1 MIKKFASKK
10 NYSQTVVIRKVR
22 RNYAFIISFACSFF
36 SLILSNVIN
45 RVFPR
50 LPLPLIQIIFGV
62 GIGFLLKGEVFE
74 LETELFLAFIIAP
87 LLFREGEES
96 DITSILRNWKLI
108 LFLIFPVIFVSTLGI
123 GYLAKA
129 VLPASVPL
137 SACLAIGAALGPT
150 DLVAYSAI
158 SKRFSFPKWISYIL
172 QGEGLLNDASGLV
185 AFQVAVTALTTGAFS
200 LLDASWNLVISVLGG
215 FLVGLITALFNR
227 LFLTIL
233 DNMDAADVTGALLL
247 ELVLPI
253 SSYFVAEEIHASGII
268 AVVVAGISLASRF
281 KKITVFD
288 AKLDSVSHTIWGTI
302 TFMLNG
308 MVFFLLGTE
317 LPTLATPVLSIST
330 CDTLWMF
337 LAIVLLTA
345 IMFGI
350 RFVMISAVFAQRAWR
365 TKRSLKKI
373 WKGATLLTFSGVK
386 GTVSIATILLLPIA
400 NMTALEHSLL
410 LFTVAGVTLLSFLIG
425 ILVLPKLATGP
436 AHTTNHYMQIAILN
450 DVVGELEK
458 DLKQSTNQ
466 GSVYATIDNYNQ
478 RLEDLILEQESNDV
492 KKELANIRV
501 MIMEIE
507 SEGLEYAYKKG
518 NISELEYNLYQR
530 YIKGLERRI
539 NRGFV
544 SSLSY
549 AFAVFVRGIRRIL
562 HLALTFK
569 FRIEQEE
576 NRRGPR
582 LTEENRD
589 HMTELYLTN
598 TEQVLEALSNLE
610 GVYHADLLSYLKRSR
625 LREAE
630 IIQSGAFVERV
641 ITHLNPDNV
650 DEMLRGYY
658 LERKVI
664 NEYEQAELI
673 SSRYAKQLR
682 KEVNTL
688 EDYSLK
694 ETSNTLTYDMINLAR
709 RGA

>member
-1 MIKKFASKK
+1 MHLSSALL
-10 NYSQTVVIRKVR
+10 VLL
-22 RNYAFIISFACSFF
+22 F

-45 RVFPR
+45 RIFPR
-50 LPLPLIQIIFGV
+50 LSLPLIQIIFGV
-62 GIGFLLKGEVFE
+62 GIGLLFKGRVFE

-129 VLPASVPL
+129 VLPAAVPL

-150 DLVAYSAI
+150 DFVAYSAI
-158 SKRFSFPKWISYIL
+158 AKRFSFPKWIGYIL

-200 LLDASWNLVISVLGG
+200 LLDASWNLFLSVMGG
-215 FLVGLITALFNR
+215 FLVGLITALLNR

-253 SSYFVAEEIHASGII
+253 ASYFVAEEIHVSGII

-288 AKLDSVSHTIWGTI
+288 AKLDSISHTIWGTI

-317 LPTLATPVLSIST
+317 LPTLAMPVLQSST
-330 CDTLWMF
+330 YDNLWLL

-345 IMFGI
+345 TMFAI
-350 RFVMISAVFAQRAWR
+350 RFVMISAVFAQRAWKN
-365 TKRSLKKI
+365 KRPLKRI
-373 WKGATLLTFSGVK
+373 WKSATLLTFSGVK
-386 GTVSIATILLLPIA
+386 GTVSIATILLLPLA
-400 NMTALEHSLL
+400 NMTTLEHSLL
-410 LFTVAGVTLLSFLIG
+410 LFTVAGVTLLSFLTG
-425 ILVLPKLATGP
+425 ILVLPKLATGS

-450 DVVGELEK
+450 DVVGELGK
-458 DLKQSTNQ
+458 DLKQSEHQ
-466 GSVYATIDNYNQ
+466 GAVYATIDNYNQ
-478 RLEDLILEQESNDV
+478 RLENLILEQESNDV
-492 KKELANIRV
+492 KEELANIRV

-518 NISELEYNLYQR
+518 KLSELEYNLYQR

-549 AFAVFVRGIRRIL
+549 AFVVFVRGLRRLL
-562 HLALTFK
+562 HLAFTFK
-569 FRIEQEE
+569 FHLGKEE
-576 NRRGPR
+576 TLRALR

-589 HMTELYLTN
+589 HMAELYLTN

-610 GVYHADLLSYLKRSR
+610 GVYHSELLSYLKRGR
-625 LREAE
+625 LQEAE

-641 ITHLNPDNV
+641 ITHLSPDNI

-664 NEYEQAELI
+664 NEYEQDELI

-709 RGA
+709 GRV

>member
-1 MIKKFASKK
+1 MHLSLALL
-10 NYSQTVVIRKVR
+10 VLL
-22 RNYAFIISFACSFF
+22 F

-45 RVFPR
+45 RIFPR

-96 DITSILRNWKLI
+96 DITSILRNWRLI

-137 SACLAIGAALGPT
+137 SACLALGAALGPT
-150 DLVAYSAI
+150 DFVAYSAI

-185 AFQVAVTALTTGAFS
+185 AFRVAVTALTTGSFS
-200 LLDASWNLVISVLGG
+200 LLDASWNLVISVIGG
-215 FLVGLITALFNR
+215 FLVGLITALLNR

-253 SSYFVAEEIHASGII
+253 SSYFVAEEIHVSGII

-302 TFMLNG
+302 TFVLNG

-317 LPTLATPVLSIST
+317 LPTLATPVLSSST
-330 CDTLWMF
+330 YDTLWML

-373 WKGATLLTFSGVK
+373 WK
-386 GTVSIATILLLPIA
+386 IA
-400 NMTALEHSLL
+400 S
-410 LFTVAGVTLLSFLIG
+410 
-425 ILVLPKLATGP
+425 
-436 AHTTNHYMQIAILN
+436 LN
-450 DVVGELEK
+450 DVVRELEK
-458 DLKQSTNQ
+458 DLKQSANQ
-466 GSVYATIDNYNQ
+466 GAVYATIDNYNQ

-492 KKELANIRV
+492 KEELANIRI

-518 NISELEYNLYQR
+518 KISELEYNLYQR

-544 SSLSY
+544 SSFSY
-549 AFAVFVRGIRRIL
+549 ASAVFVLGLRRIL
-562 HLALTFK
+562 HLAFTFK
-569 FRIEQEE
+569 FRFEQEE

-610 GVYHADLLSYLKRSR
+610 GVYHSDLLSYLKRCR
-625 LREAE
+625 IREAE

-641 ITHLNPDNV
+641 ITHLNPDYV
-650 DEMLRGYY
+650 DEMLRGYF
-658 LERKVI
+658 LERKI
-664 NEYEQAELI
+664 IIEYEQAGRI

-688 EDYSLK
+688 ENYTLK
-694 ETSNTLTYDMINLAR
+694 ETSNTLIYDMINLAR

>member
-1 MIKKFASKK
+1 MHLSLALL
-10 NYSQTVVIRKVR
+10 VLL
-22 RNYAFIISFACSFF
+22 F

-62 GIGFLLKGEVFE
+62 GIGFLFKERAFE

-215 FLVGLITALFNR
+215 FLVGLITALLNR

-317 LPTLATPVLSIST
+317 LPTLAAPVLRST
-330 CDTLWMF
+330 TYDNLWML

-345 IMFGI
+345 TMFGI

-365 TKRSLKKI
+365 AKRSLKKI

-386 GTVSIATILLLPIA
+386 GTVSIATILLLPVA

-410 LFTVAGVTLLSFLIG
+410 LFTVAGV
-425 ILVLPKLATGP
+425 LVLPKLATGP

-466 GSVYATIDNYNQ
+466 GAVYATIDNYNQ

-492 KKELANIRV
+492 KEELANIRV

-518 NISELEYNLYQR
+518 KISELEYNLYQR
-530 YIKGLERRI
+530 YIKSLERRI

-549 AFAVFVRGIRRIL
+549 ALAVFVRGLRRLL

-569 FRIEQEE
+569 FRINQDET
-576 NRRGPR
+576 RRGPR

-589 HMTELYLTN
+589 HMAELYLTN
-598 TEQVLEALSNLE
+598 TEQILEALSNLE
-610 GVYHADLLSYLKRSR
+610 GVYHSDLLSYLKRNR
-625 LREAE
+625 LQEAE

-641 ITHLNPDNV
+641 ITHLHPDNV

-664 NEYEQAELI
+664 NEYEQAEFI

-709 RGA
+709 GRA

>member
-1 MIKKFASKK
+1 MHLSLALL
-10 NYSQTVVIRKVR
+10 VLL
-22 RNYAFIISFACSFF
+22 F

-45 RVFPR
+45 RVFQR

-62 GIGFLLKGEVFE
+62 GIGFLLKGRAFE

-215 FLVGLITALFNR
+215 FLGLITALLNR

-317 LPTLATPVLSIST
+317 LPTLAAPVLRST
-330 CDTLWMF
+330 TYDNLWML

-345 IMFGI
+345 TMFGI

-365 TKRSLKKI
+365 AKRSLKKI

-386 GTVSIATILLLPIA
+386 GTVSIATILLLPVA

-410 LFTVAGVTLLSFLIG
+410 LFTVAGVTLLSFLTG

-466 GSVYATIDNYNQ
+466 GAVYATIDNYNQ

-492 KKELANIRV
+492 KEELANIRV

-518 NISELEYNLYQR
+518 KISELEYNLYQR

-549 AFAVFVRGIRRIL
+549 ALAVFVRGLRRLL

-569 FRIEQEE
+569 FRIDQDET
-576 NRRGPR
+576 RRGPR

-589 HMTELYLTN
+589 HMAELYLTN
-598 TEQVLEALSNLE
+598 TEQILEALSNLE
-610 GVYHADLLSYLKRSR
+610 GVYHSDLLSYLKRNR
-625 LREAE
+625 LQEAE

-641 ITHLNPDNV
+641 ITHLHPDNI

-709 RGA
+709 GRA

>member
-1 MIKKFASKK
+1 
-10 NYSQTVVIRKVR
+10 
-22 RNYAFIISFACSFF
+22 
-36 SLILSNVIN
+36 
-45 RVFPR
+45 
-50 LPLPLIQIIFGV
+50 
-62 GIGFLLKGEVFE
+62 
-74 LETELFLAFIIAP
+74 
-87 LLFREGEES
+87 
-96 DITSILRNWKLI
+96 
-108 LFLIFPVIFVSTLGI
+108 
-123 GYLAKA
+123 
-129 VLPASVPL
+129 
-137 SACLAIGAALGPT
+137 
-150 DLVAYSAI
+150 
-158 SKRFSFPKWISYIL
+158 
-172 QGEGLLNDASGLV
+172 
-185 AFQVAVTALTTGAFS
+185 
-200 LLDASWNLVISVLGG
+200 
-215 FLVGLITALFNR
+215 
-227 LFLTIL
+227 
-233 DNMDAADVTGALLL
+233 
-247 ELVLPI
+247 
-253 SSYFVAEEIHASGII
+253 
-268 AVVVAGISLASRF
+268 
-281 KKITVFD
+281 
-288 AKLDSVSHTIWGTI
+288 
-302 TFMLNG
+302 
-308 MVFFLLGTE
+308 
-317 LPTLATPVLSIST
+317 
-330 CDTLWMF
+330 
-337 LAIVLLTA
+337 
-345 IMFGI
+345 
-350 RFVMISAVFAQRAWR
+350 
-365 TKRSLKKI
+365 
-373 WKGATLLTFSGVK
+373 
-386 GTVSIATILLLPIA
+386 
-400 NMTALEHSLL
+400 
-410 LFTVAGVTLLSFLIG
+410 
-425 ILVLPKLATGP
+425 
-436 AHTTNHYMQIAILN
+436 
-450 DVVGELEK
+450 
-458 DLKQSTNQ
+458 
-466 GSVYATIDNYNQ
+466 
-478 RLEDLILEQESNDV
+478 
-492 KKELANIRV
+492 

-518 NISELEYNLYQR
+518 KISELEYNLYQR

-549 AFAVFVRGIRRIL
+549 AFAVFVRGLRRIL

-610 GVYHADLLSYLKRSR
+610 GVYHSDLLSYLKRSR

>member
-1 MIKKFASKK
+1 MHLSLALL
-10 NYSQTVVIRKVR
+10 VLL
-22 RNYAFIISFACSFF
+22 F

-62 GIGFLLKGEVFE
+62 GIGFLFKERAFE

-200 LLDASWNLVISVLGG
+200 LLDASWNLVISVIGG

-317 LPTLATPVLSIST
+317 LPTLAAPVLRST
-330 CDTLWMF
+330 TYDNLWML

-345 IMFGI
+345 TMFGI

-365 TKRSLKKI
+365 AKRSLKKI
-373 WKGATLLTFSGVK
+373 WKGATLLTFS
-386 GTVSIATILLLPIA
+386 IATILLLPVA

-410 LFTVAGVTLLSFLIG
+410 LFTVAGVTLLSFLTG

-466 GSVYATIDNYNQ
+466 GAVYATIDNYNQ

-492 KKELANIRV
+492 KEELANIRV

-518 NISELEYNLYQR
+518 KISELEYNLYQR

-549 AFAVFVRGIRRIL
+549 ALAVFVRGLRRLL

-569 FRIEQEE
+569 FRINQDET
-576 NRRGPR
+576 RRGPR

-589 HMTELYLTN
+589 HMAELYLTN
-598 TEQVLEALSNLE
+598 TEQILEALSNLE
-610 GVYHADLLSYLKRSR
+610 GVYHSELLSYLKRNR
-625 LREAE
+625 LQEAE

-641 ITHLNPDNV
+641 ITHLHPDNI

-709 RGA
+709 GRA

>member
-1 MIKKFASKK
+1 MHLSLALL
-10 NYSQTVVIRKVR
+10 VLL
-22 RNYAFIISFACSFF
+22 F

-45 RVFPR
+45 RIFPR

-96 DITSILRNWKLI
+96 DITSILRNWRLI

-137 SACLAIGAALGPT
+137 SACLALGAALGPT
-150 DLVAYSAI
+150 DFVAYSAI

-185 AFQVAVTALTTGAFS
+185 AFRVAVTALTTGSFS
-200 LLDASWNLVISVLGG
+200 LLDASWNLVISVIGG
-215 FLVGLITALFNR
+215 FLVGLITALLNR

-253 SSYFVAEEIHASGII
+253 SSYFVAEEIHVSGII

-302 TFMLNG
+302 TFVLNG

-317 LPTLATPVLSIST
+317 LPTLATPVLSSST
-330 CDTLWMF
+330 YDTLWML

-373 WKGATLLTFSGVK
+373 WKVATILTFSGVK
-386 GTVSIATILLLPIA
+386 GTVSIATILLLPVA

-410 LFTVAGVTLLSFLIG
+410 TFTVAGVTLLSFLIG
-425 ILVLPKLATGP
+425 ILILPRLATGP

-450 DVVGELEK
+450 DVVRELEK
-458 DLKQSTNQ
+458 DLKQSANQ
-466 GSVYATIDNYNQ
+466 GAVYATIDNYNQ

-492 KKELANIRV
+492 KEELANIRI

-518 NISELEYNLYQR
+518 KISELEYNLYQR

-544 SSLSY
+544 SSFSY
-549 AFAVFVRGIRRIL
+549 ASAVFVLGLRRIL
-562 HLALTFK
+562 HLAFTFK
-569 FRIEQEE
+569 FRFEQEE

-610 GVYHADLLSYLKRSR
+610 GVYHSDLLSYLKRSR
-625 LREAE
+625 IREAE

-641 ITHLNPDNV
+641 IAHLNPDYV
-650 DEMLRGYY
+650 DEMLRGYF
-658 LERKVI
+658 LERKI
-664 NEYEQAELI
+664 IIEYEQSGRI

-688 EDYSLK
+688 ENYSLK
-694 ETSNTLTYDMINLAR
+694 ETSNTLIYDMINLAR

>member
-1 MIKKFASKK
+1 M
-10 NYSQTVVIRKVR
+10 
-22 RNYAFIISFACSFF
+22 
-36 SLILSNVIN
+36 
-45 RVFPR
+45 
-50 LPLPLIQIIFGV
+50 
-62 GIGFLLKGEVFE
+62 
-74 LETELFLAFIIAP
+74 
-87 LLFREGEES
+87 
-96 DITSILRNWKLI
+96 
-108 LFLIFPVIFVSTLGI
+108 
-123 GYLAKA
+123 
-129 VLPASVPL
+129 
-137 SACLAIGAALGPT
+137 
-150 DLVAYSAI
+150 
-158 SKRFSFPKWISYIL
+158 

-200 LLDASWNLVISVLGG
+200 LLGASWNLVISVLGG

-288 AKLDSVSHTIWGTI
+288 AKLDSVFPYDLGTI

-317 LPTLATPVLSIST
+317 LPTLAAPVLRSST
-330 CDTLWMF
+330 YDNLWML

-345 IMFGI
+345 TMFGI

-365 TKRSLKKI
+365 AKRSLKKI
-373 WKGATLLTFSGVK
+373 WKVQLFNLFWCQRNSLNSHPFCLV
-386 GTVSIATILLLPIA
+386 A

-410 LFTVAGVTLLSFLIG
+410 LFTVAGVTLLSFLTG

-466 GSVYATIDNYNQ
+466 GAVYATIDNYNQ

-492 KKELANIRV
+492 KEELANIRV

-518 NISELEYNLYQR
+518 KISELEYNLYQR

-549 AFAVFVRGIRRIL
+549 ALAVFVRGLRRLL

-569 FRIEQEE
+569 F
-576 NRRGPR
+576 
-582 LTEENRD
+582 
-589 HMTELYLTN
+589 
-598 TEQVLEALSNLE
+598 
-610 GVYHADLLSYLKRSR
+610 
-625 LREAE
+625 
-630 IIQSGAFVERV
+630 
-641 ITHLNPDNV
+641 
-650 DEMLRGYY
+650 
-658 LERKVI
+658 
-664 NEYEQAELI
+664 
-673 SSRYAKQLR
+673 
-682 KEVNTL
+682 
-688 EDYSLK
+688 
-694 ETSNTLTYDMINLAR
+694 
-709 RGA
+709 

>member
-1 MIKKFASKK
+1 MHLSLALL
-10 NYSQTVVIRKVR
+10 VLL
-22 RNYAFIISFACSFF
+22 F

-62 GIGFLLKGEVFE
+62 GIGFLFKGRAFE

-200 LLDASWNLVISVLGG
+200 LLDASWNLLISVLGG
-215 FLVGLITALFNR
+215 FLVGLITALLNR

-317 LPTLATPVLSIST
+317 LPTLAAPVLRST
-330 CDTLWMF
+330 TYDNLWML

-345 IMFGI
+345 TMFGI

-365 TKRSLKKI
+365 AKRSLKKI

-386 GTVSIATILLLPIA
+386 GTVSIATILLLPVA

-410 LFTVAGVTLLSFLIG
+410 LFTVAGVTLLSFLTG

-458 DLKQSTNQ
+458 DLKQSKHQ
-466 GSVYATIDNYNQ
+466 GAIYATIDNYNQ
-478 RLEDLILEQESNDV
+478 RLENLILEQESNNV
-492 KKELANIRV
+492 KEELANIRV

-518 NISELEYNLYQR
+518 KISELEYNLYQR

-549 AFAVFVRGIRRIL
+549 AFVVFVRGLRRLL
-562 HLALTFK
+562 HLVLTFR
-569 FRIEQEE
+569 FSLDHDEMLRVT
-576 NRRGPR
+576 R

-589 HMTELYLTN
+589 HIAEVYLTN
-598 TEQVLEALSNLE
+598 TEQILEALSNLE
-610 GVYHADLLSYLKRSR
+610 GVYHTDLLSYMKRSR
-625 LREAE
+625 LQEAE

-641 ITHLNPDNV
+641 ITHLNPDNI

-709 RGA
+709 GRA

>member
-1 MIKKFASKK
+1 MP
-10 NYSQTVVIRKVR
+10 VV
-22 RNYAFIISFACSFF
+22 S
-36 SLILSNVIN
+36 
-45 RVFPR
+45 
-50 LPLPLIQIIFGV
+50 
-62 GIGFLLKGEVFE
+62 
-74 LETELFLAFIIAP
+74 
-87 LLFREGEES
+87 
-96 DITSILRNWKLI
+96 
-108 LFLIFPVIFVSTLGI
+108 
-123 GYLAKA
+123 
-129 VLPASVPL
+129 
-137 SACLAIGAALGPT
+137 
-150 DLVAYSAI
+150 
-158 SKRFSFPKWISYIL
+158 
-172 QGEGLLNDASGLV
+172 
-185 AFQVAVTALTTGAFS
+185 
-200 LLDASWNLVISVLGG
+200 
-215 FLVGLITALFNR
+215 
-227 LFLTIL
+227 
-233 DNMDAADVTGALLL
+233 
-247 ELVLPI
+247 
-253 SSYFVAEEIHASGII
+253 
-268 AVVVAGISLASRF
+268 

-492 KKELANIRV
+492 KEELANIRV

-518 NISELEYNLYQR
+518 KISELEYNLYQR

-549 AFAVFVRGIRRIL
+549 AFAVFVRGLRRIL

-610 GVYHADLLSYLKRSR
+610 GVYHSDLLSYLKRSR

>member
-1 MIKKFASKK
+1 MHLSLALL
-10 NYSQTVVIRKVR
+10 VLL
-22 RNYAFIISFACSFF
+22 F

-62 GIGFLLKGEVFE
+62 GIGFLLKGRAFE

-200 LLDASWNLVISVLGG
+200 LIDASWNLVISVIGG

-253 SSYFVAEEIHASGII
+253 SSYFVA
-268 AVVVAGISLASRF
+268 
-281 KKITVFD
+281 
-288 AKLDSVSHTIWGTI
+288 KLDSVSHTIWGTI

-317 LPTLATPVLSIST
+317 LPTLAAPVLRST
-330 CDTLWMF
+330 TYDNLWML

-345 IMFGI
+345 TMFGI

-365 TKRSLKKI
+365 AKRSLKKI

-386 GTVSIATILLLPIA
+386 GTVSIATILLLPVA

-410 LFTVAGVTLLSFLIG
+410 LFTVAGVTLLSFLTG

-466 GSVYATIDNYNQ
+466 GAVYATIDNYNQ

-492 KKELANIRV
+492 KEELANIRV

-518 NISELEYNLYQR
+518 KISELEYNLYQR

-549 AFAVFVRGIRRIL
+549 ALAVFVRGLRRLL

-569 FRIEQEE
+569 FRINQDET
-576 NRRGPR
+576 RRGPR

-589 HMTELYLTN
+589 HMAELYLTN
-598 TEQVLEALSNLE
+598 TEQILEALSNLE
-610 GVYHADLLSYLKRSR
+610 GVYHSELLSYLKRNR
-625 LREAE
+625 LQEAE

-641 ITHLNPDNV
+641 ITHLHPDNI

-709 RGA
+709 GRA

>member
-1 MIKKFASKK
+1 MHLSLALL
-10 NYSQTVVIRKVR
+10 VLL
-22 RNYAFIISFACSFF
+22 F

-62 GIGFLLKGEVFE
+62 GIGLLFKGKAFE

-87 LLFREGEES
+87 LLFREGGES

-129 VLPASVPL
+129 VLPAAVPL

-200 LLDASWNLVISVLGG
+200 LLDASWNLVISVIGG
-215 FLVGLITALFNR
+215 FLVGLITALLNR

-288 AKLDSVSHTIWGTI
+288 AKLDNVSHTIWGTI

-317 LPTLATPVLSIST
+317 LPSLAAPVLRSST
-330 CDTLWMF
+330 YDNLWML

-345 IMFGI
+345 TMFGI
-350 RFVMISAVFAQRAWR
+350 RCVMISAVFAQRSWR
-365 TKRSLKKI
+365 TKRPLKKI
-373 WKGATLLTFSGVK
+373 WKSATLLTFSGVK
-386 GTVSIATILLLPIA
+386 GTVSIATILLLPVA

-410 LFTVAGVTLLSFLIG
+410 LFTVAGVTLLSFLTG

-458 DLKQSTNQ
+458 DLKQSKHQ
-466 GSVYATIDNYNQ
+466 GAIYATIDNYNQ

-492 KKELANIRV
+492 KEELANIRV

-518 NISELEYNLYQR
+518 KISELEYNLYQR

-549 AFAVFVRGIRRIL
+549 AFVVFVRGLRRLL
-562 HLALTFK
+562 HLVLTFR
-569 FRIEQEE
+569 FSLDHDEILRVT
-576 NRRGPR
+576 R

-589 HMTELYLTN
+589 HIAEVYLTN
-598 TEQVLEALSNLE
+598 TEQILEALSNLE
-610 GVYHADLLSYLKRSR
+610 GVYHSDLLSYMKRSR
-625 LREAE
+625 LQEAE

-641 ITHLNPDNV
+641 ITHLNPDNI

-709 RGA
+709 GRA

>member
-1 MIKKFASKK
+1 
-10 NYSQTVVIRKVR
+10 
-22 RNYAFIISFACSFF
+22 
-36 SLILSNVIN
+36 
-45 RVFPR
+45 
-50 LPLPLIQIIFGV
+50 
-62 GIGFLLKGEVFE
+62 
-74 LETELFLAFIIAP
+74 
-87 LLFREGEES
+87 
-96 DITSILRNWKLI
+96 
-108 LFLIFPVIFVSTLGI
+108 
-123 GYLAKA
+123 
-129 VLPASVPL
+129 
-137 SACLAIGAALGPT
+137 
-150 DLVAYSAI
+150 
-158 SKRFSFPKWISYIL
+158 
-172 QGEGLLNDASGLV
+172 
-185 AFQVAVTALTTGAFS
+185 
-200 LLDASWNLVISVLGG
+200 
-215 FLVGLITALFNR
+215 
-227 LFLTIL
+227 
-233 DNMDAADVTGALLL
+233 MDAADVTGALLL

-288 AKLDSVSHTIWGTI
+288 AKLDNVSHTIWGTI

-317 LPTLATPVLSIST
+317 LPSLAAPVLRSST
-330 CDTLWMF
+330 YDNLWML

-345 IMFGI
+345 TMFGI
-350 RFVMISAVFAQRAWR
+350 RFVMISAVFAQRSWR
-365 TKRSLKKI
+365 TKRPLKKI
-373 WKGATLLTFSGVK
+373 WKSATLLTFSGVK
-386 GTVSIATILLLPIA
+386 GTVSIATILLLPVA

-410 LFTVAGVTLLSFLIG
+410 LFTVAGVTLLSFLTG

-450 DVVGELEK
+450 DVVDELEK

-466 GSVYATIDNYNQ
+466 GAVYATIDNYNQ

-492 KKELANIRV
+492 KEELANIRV

-518 NISELEYNLYQR
+518 KISELEYNLYQR

-549 AFAVFVRGIRRIL
+549 ALAVFVRGLRRLL

-569 FRIEQEE
+569 FRIDQDET
-576 NRRGPR
+576 RRGPR

-598 TEQVLEALSNLE
+598 TEQILEALSNLE
-610 GVYHADLLSYLKRSR
+610 GVYHSDLLSYLKRSR
-625 LREAE
+625 LQEAE

-641 ITHLNPDNV
+641 ITHLHPDNI

-709 RGA
+709 GRA

>member
-1 MIKKFASKK
+1 MHLSLALL
-10 NYSQTVVIRKVR
+10 VLL
-22 RNYAFIISFACSFF
+22 F

-62 GIGFLLKGEVFE
+62 GIGLLFKGRAFE

-200 LLDASWNLVISVLGG
+200 LLGASWNLVISVLGG

-288 AKLDSVSHTIWGTI
+288 AKLDNVSHTIWGTI

-317 LPTLATPVLSIST
+317 LPTLATPVLRSST
-330 CDTLWMF
+330 YDNLWML

-345 IMFGI
+345 TMFGI

-365 TKRSLKKI
+365 AKRSLKKI

-386 GTVSIATILLLPIA
+386 GTVSIATILLLPVA

-410 LFTVAGVTLLSFLIG
+410 LFTVAGVTLLSFLTG

-466 GSVYATIDNYNQ
+466 GAVYATIDNYNQ

-492 KKELANIRV
+492 KEELANIRV

-518 NISELEYNLYQR
+518 KISELEYNLYQR
-530 YIKGLERRI
+530 DIKGLERRI

-549 AFAVFVRGIRRIL
+549 ALAVFVRGLRRLL

-569 FRIEQEE
+569 FRIDQDET
-576 NRRGPR
+576 RRGPR

-598 TEQVLEALSNLE
+598 TEQILEALSNLE
-610 GVYHADLLSYLKRSR
+610 GVYYSDLLSYLKRSR
-625 LREAE
+625 LQEAE

-641 ITHLNPDNV
+641 ITHLHPDNI

-709 RGA
+709 GRA

>member
-1 MIKKFASKK
+1 MHLSLALL
-10 NYSQTVVIRKVR
+10 VLL
-22 RNYAFIISFACSFF
+22 F

-45 RVFPR
+45 RIFPR
-50 LPLPLIQIIFGV
+50 LSLPLIQIIFGV

-96 DITSILRNWKLI
+96 DITSILRNWKFI

-200 LLDASWNLVISVLGG
+200 LLGASWNLVISVIGG

-317 LPTLATPVLSIST
+317 LPTLATPVLSSST
-330 CDTLWMF
+330 CDTLWML

-386 GTVSIATILLLPIA
+386 GTVSIATILLL
-400 NMTALEHSLL
+400 
-410 LFTVAGVTLLSFLIG
+410 FTVAGVTLLSFLTG

-466 GSVYATIDNYNQ
+466 GAVYATINNYNQ
-478 RLEDLILEQESNDV
+478 RLEDLILEQESNDI

-518 NISELEYNLYQR
+518 KISELEYNLYQR
-530 YIKGLERRI
+530 YVKGLERRI

-549 AFAVFVRGIRRIL
+549 AFAVFIRGLRRIF

-610 GVYHADLLSYLKRSR
+610 GVYHSDLLSYLKRNR
-625 LREAE
+625 LQEAE

-673 SSRYAKQLR
+673 SSRYVKQLR